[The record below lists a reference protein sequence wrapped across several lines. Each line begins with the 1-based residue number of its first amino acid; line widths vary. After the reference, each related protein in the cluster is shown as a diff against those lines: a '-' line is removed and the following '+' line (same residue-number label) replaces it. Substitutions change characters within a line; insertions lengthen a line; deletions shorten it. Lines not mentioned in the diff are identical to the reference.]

1 MKNQLDSTAYI
12 ALLRGINVGGK
23 NSLPMK
29 DLAAMFG
36 KAGCSGIATY
46 IQSGNVVFKAE
57 KALAEKVPALIPQAI
72 LKSKMFEAPVLVRS
86 ASELQKIVKGNPFLK
101 PGVDLKQLHVGF
113 LADKPTPTSIAG
125 LDPHRSAP
133 DEFKVIG
140 FEVYFKLPNGVGK
153 TKLTNQ
159 YFDSKLK
166 TTITL
171 RNWNTVLKL
180 LEMCGAV

>member
-1 MKNQLDSTAYI
+1 MGPNTYI

-23 NSLPMK
+23 NSLSMK

-36 KAGCSGIATY
+36 KAGCSEVATY

-57 KALAEKVPALIPQAI
+57 KTLAEKFPALIPHAVF
-72 LKSKMFEAPVLVRS
+72 KTKKFEVPVLIRS
-86 ASELQKIVKGNPFLK
+86 AGELQKVERGNPFLK

-113 LADKPTPTSIAG
+113 LADRPTPEAIAG
-125 LDPHRSAP
+125 LDPQRSAP
-133 DEFKVIG
+133 DEFKVVG
-140 FEVYFKLPNGVGK
+140 SEVYFKLPNGVGK
-153 TKLTNQ
+153 SKLTNQ